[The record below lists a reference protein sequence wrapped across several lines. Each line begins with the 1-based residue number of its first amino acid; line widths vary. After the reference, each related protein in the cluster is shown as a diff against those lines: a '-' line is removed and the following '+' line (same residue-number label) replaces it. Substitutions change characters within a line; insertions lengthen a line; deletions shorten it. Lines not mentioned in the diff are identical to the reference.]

1 LKLIHKYKV
10 AKNSNEKIN
19 KYQEVH
25 MKYIC
30 LKDLGTQKKY
40 LITIALKFLL
50 IAYNN
55 YYAYIVNDIKKRNNL
70 YFLDS

>member
-1 LKLIHKYKV
+1 
-10 AKNSNEKIN
+10 
-19 KYQEVH
+19 

-55 YYAYIVNDIKKRNNL
+55 YYAYLVNDIKKRNNL